1 MNNAIKLLLILIF
14 PILGFSQIQGED
26 EVYLG
31 GDRVEATFDGGG
43 LEKFSA
49 FLNKNFDYTK
59 VTKPGKLEATFT
71 IDETGSVTRIR
82 ITQILDLDSATE
94 FIRVL
99 KMCPKWQPAKRGGK
113 PIAIEIKYP
122 MVFKQRVKG

>member
-31 GDRVEATFDGGG
+31 GDRVEANFDGGG
-43 LEKFSA
+43 LEKFRE

-71 IDETGSVTRIR
+71 IDETGS
-82 ITQILDLDSATE
+82 
-94 FIRVL
+94 
-99 KMCPKWQPAKRGGK
+99 
-113 PIAIEIKYP
+113 EIGRAH
-122 MVFKQRVKG
+122 V

>member
-1 MNNAIKLLLILIF
+1 M
-14 PILGFSQIQGED
+14 LGFSQIQGED

-31 GDRVEATFDGGG
+31 GDRVEATFNGGG
-43 LEKFSA
+43 LEKFRE

-71 IDETGSVTRIR
+71 IDETGSVTKIR

-122 MVFKQRVKG
+122 MVFKKRVRG

>member
-1 MNNAIKLLLILIF
+1 MLS
-14 PILGFSQIQGED
+14 FSQIQGED

-31 GDRVEATFDGGG
+31 GDRVEATFNGGG
-43 LEKFSA
+43 LEKFSE

-71 IDETGSVTRIR
+71 IDETGSVTKIR

-99 KMCPKWQPAKRGGK
+99 KMCPKCQPAKRGGK

-122 MVFKQRVKG
+122 MVFKQRVRG